1 MVHFAAQSL
10 IFALVVAVR
19 QALIAGKKALA
30 SSLPDVSEF
39 VAEED
44 TTVAAR
50 DGYKIP
56 IRIYRPRSPPQS
68 GSPLVVLLH
77 GGGFVLGDIDSE
89 TALARL
95 FTKEIGCTCISVDY
109 RLAPE
114 DVFPAA
120 PNDCWDVTKYAAANA
135 KSIGADPSRG
145 CKSCRLASKSVG
157 LMTLC

>member
-1 MVHFAAQSL
+1 M
-10 IFALVVAVR
+10 IVAVR
-19 QALIAGKKALA
+19 QALVAGKKALA
-30 SSLPDVSEF
+30 SRLPDVSDV

-68 GSPLVVLLH
+68 GSPLVLLLH

-114 DVFPAA
+114 NAFPAA
-120 PNDCWDVTKYAAANA
+120 PNDCWDVTKWAAANA
-135 KSIGADPSRG
+135 KSYGANPSQG
-145 CKSCRLASKSVG
+145 CKSGDSAQCSTG
-157 LMTLC
+157 LGQFC